1 MKVFACVNAKK
12 NMSIDKS
19 FWNSIEKVLGHQVFA
34 SVKAKKNMS
43 IDKSFWNS
51 IEKVLGH
58 QNFPVQKHHQ
68 NFPVQKQKKHEHQ
81 EIVLKIDK

>member
-1 MKVFACVNAKK
+1 
-12 NMSIDKS
+12 MSIKKS
-19 FWNSIEKVLGHQVFA
+19 FSKLIEKVLGHQVFA